1 MTNYYDQLFL
11 LIVVLDKIAKI
22 LRNINKTFWQ
32 GGKKMTIVILLALI
46 CGGCFLTSLVLLPLD
61 IISWL
66 HLPSWLF
73 WTVLVLMFA
82 WLLE

>member
-1 MTNYYDQLFL
+1 
-11 LIVVLDKIAKI
+11 
-22 LRNINKTFWQ
+22 
-32 GGKKMTIVILLALI
+32 MTIVILLALI
-46 CGGCFLTSLVLLPLD
+46 CGGCFLTSLVLFPLD

-73 WTVLVLMFA
+73 WSVFVLIFA